1 MHPLRMK
8 TSLLLAVG
16 LALFAAACHRSSA
29 PPPPMAIEELPGVF
43 EKAFSKAKADTR
55 AAASEIVAAVQA
67 KDYMKAY
74 AALQN
79 LLGQSSLTPEQR
91 SATAR
96 GLLAVNS
103 ALQAA
108 QASGDATAA
117 ETLRQIRQNR

>member
-1 MHPLRMK
+1 
-8 TSLLLAVG
+8 
-16 LALFAAACHRSSA
+16 
-29 PPPPMAIEELPGVF
+29 MAIEELPGVF

-67 KDYMKAY
+67 KDYTKAV
-74 AALQN
+74 AALQG

-91 SATAR
+91 IATAR